1 MNDFI
6 PAFEWQRVMVE
17 PWTANLPTTFW
28 IVLMGFLI
36 TAACGMIGNYLIL
49 RRMALVGDAISHS
62 VLPGLAIAFLLVHSL
77 NTVPMF
83 IGALVAGIL
92 TTVLIELIHKKS
104 RVKQDSAIGITFST
118 LFAIGVILISFGQME
133 EVHLDAE
140 CVLYGEITL
149 VPLDLVQAELRPGAF
164 SVMEKIPLLNSE
176 IFLNENLIDRSVSTA
191 EEWLGFRRIVPM
203 LNVGPPSVIRMAIVT
218 SVTLLLILLFYK
230 ELLVT
235 SFDSGLSSSLG
246 INATMVHYALMAML
260 SVIIV
265 SAFEAVGAILVI
277 AMLILPG
284 ATASLLAHRLPP
296 MFGITVLHAAL
307 SAIGGIHL
315 ATWLNC
321 SPAGAMVVAGSVL
334 FALAW
339 VFSPS
344 EGLLRRWLGRE
355 LDELDEEELG
365 RLAKGV

>member
-1 MNDFI
+1 
-6 PAFEWQRVMVE
+6 MVE
-17 PWTANLPTTFW
+17 PWTENLTTTFW
-28 IVLMGFLI
+28 IVLMGFLV

-62 VLPGLAIAFLLVHSL
+62 VLPGLAIAFLLMHSL
-77 NTVPMF
+77 KTVPMF

-118 LFAIGVILISFGQME
+118 LFAIGVILISFGQTDA
-133 EVHLDAE
+133 VHLDAE
-140 CVLYGEITL
+140 CVLYGEIAF
-149 VPLDLVQAELRPGAF
+149 VPLDLVQTQLGPGAL
-164 SVMEKIPLLNSE
+164 SVVEKIPGLNSE
-176 IFLNENLIDRSVSTA
+176 MFLNGNLLTI
-191 EEWLGFRRIVPM
+191 P
-203 LNVGPPSVIRMAIVT
+203 PPSVIRMAVVT
-218 SVTLLLILLFYK
+218 GITLLLILVFYK

-246 INATMVHYALMAML
+246 INSTVVHYTLMGML

-284 ATASLLAHRLPP
+284 ATASLLVHRLPP
-296 MFGITVLHAAL
+296 MFGITVIHAAL
-307 SAIGGIHL
+307 SAGGGIHL

-339 VFSPS
+339 MFSPS
-344 EGLLRRWLGRE
+344 QGLLRRWLRRE
-355 LDELDEEELG
+355 LDELDEEELE
-365 RLAKGV
+365 RLARRI

>member
-1 MNDFI
+1 
-6 PAFEWQRVMVE
+6 MVE
-17 PWTANLPTTFW
+17 PWTENLPTTFW
-28 IVLMGFLI
+28 IVLMGFLV

-62 VLPGLAIAFLLVHSL
+62 VLPGLAIAFLLMHSL
-77 NTVPMF
+77 KTVPMF

-118 LFAIGVILISFGQME
+118 LFAIGVILISFGQTDA
-133 EVHLDAE
+133 VHLDAE
-140 CVLYGEITL
+140 CVLYGEIAF
-149 VPLDLVQAELRPGAF
+149 VPLDLVQTQLGPGAL
-164 SVMEKIPLLNSE
+164 SVVEKIPGLNSE
-176 IFLNENLIDRSVSTA
+176 MFLNGNLLTIA
-191 EEWLGFRRIVPM
+191 
-203 LNVGPPSVIRMAIVT
+203 PPSVIRMAVVT
-218 SVTLLLILLFYK
+218 SITLLLILVFYK

-246 INATMVHYALMAML
+246 INSTVVHYTLMGML

-284 ATASLLAHRLPP
+284 ATASLLVHRLPP
-296 MFGITVLHAAL
+296 MFGITVIHAAL
-307 SAIGGIHL
+307 SAGGGIHL

-339 VFSPS
+339 MFSPS
-344 EGLLRRWLGRE
+344 QGLLRRWLGRE
-355 LDELDEEELG
+355 LDELAEEELE
-365 RLAKGV
+365 RLARGI

>member
-1 MNDFI
+1 MTDFI
-6 PAFEWQRVMVE
+6 PPFEWQRVLVE
-17 PWTANLPTTFW
+17 PWTENLSTTFW

-36 TAACGMIGNYLIL
+36 TAACGLIGNYLIL
-49 RRMALVGDAISHS
+49 LRMALVGDAISHS
-62 VLPGLAIAFLLVHSL
+62 VLPGMAIAFLLADSL
-77 NTVPMF
+77 STLPMF
-83 IGALVAGIL
+83 LGALGAGIV
-92 TTVLIELIHKKS
+92 TTVLIELIHKKT

-118 LFAIGVILISFGQME
+118 LFAIGVIIISVGLSDS
-133 EVHLDAE
+133 VHLDTE
-140 CVLYGEITL
+140 CVLYGEIAF
-149 VPLDLVQAELRPGAF
+149 VPLDLVQTKLGSDAL
-164 SVMEKIPLLNSE
+164 SVVEKIPGLNSE
-176 IFLNENLIDRSVSTA
+176 MFLDGDLLTIA
-191 EEWLGFRRIVPM
+191 
-203 LNVGPPSVIRMAIVT
+203 PPSVIRMAVVAGI
-218 SVTLLLILLFYK
+218 TLLLVVLFYK

-246 INATMVHYALMAML
+246 INSTVVHYALMGML

-296 MFGITVLHAAL
+296 MFGITVVHALL
-307 SAIGGIHL
+307 SAVGGIHL
-315 ATWLNC
+315 ATWLDC
-321 SPAGAMVVAGSVL
+321 SPAGAMVVAGSAV

-355 LDELDEEELG
+355 LDELDEEELE